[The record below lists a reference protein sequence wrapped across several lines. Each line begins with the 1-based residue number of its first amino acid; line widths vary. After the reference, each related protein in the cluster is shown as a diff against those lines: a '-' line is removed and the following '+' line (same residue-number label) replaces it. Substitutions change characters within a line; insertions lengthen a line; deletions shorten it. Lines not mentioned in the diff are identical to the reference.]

1 MWYRVYADGSE
12 IDIVNAYS
20 AENVYTFF
28 LKAVIILGRS
38 KLVIDYSLLQ
48 KEIDLLESKE
58 VFTNYTSLCNA
69 VCIHDSSL
77 QPNGCA
83 RTEKYRRLP
92 LHPGQCYLAI
102 SQKKV
107 TCKTVPGKKGR
118 VAGVSVN
125 RKSKAEKFAANPEIQ
140 KALIALE
147 KDVPE
152 AYKALFERAKAGS
165 VKAFVQLKCYYCYGY
180 TRVAKACECSNC
192 PLFAMNLMMWP
203 KRTKS
208 DDFEYDP
215 TTKMR

>member
-1 MWYRVYADGSE
+1 M
-12 IDIVNAYS
+12 
-20 AENVYTFF
+20 
-28 LKAVIILGRS
+28 GRAS
-38 KLVIDYSLLQ
+38 LVIDYKKLQ
-48 KEIDLLESKE
+48 EEIDLVESKE
-58 VFTNYTSLCNA
+58 SFINYTTLCA
-69 VCIHDSSL
+69 SVSAYDSTL
-77 QPNGCA
+77 QPSGCCKN
-83 RTEKYRRLP
+83 TKHTP
-92 LHPGQCYLAI
+92 KVLHPGQCYLAI

-165 VKAFVQLKCYYCYGY
+165 MKAFIQLKCYACYGY
-180 TRVAKACECSNC
+180 TRMAKACECSNC

-215 TTKMR
+215 ATKMR